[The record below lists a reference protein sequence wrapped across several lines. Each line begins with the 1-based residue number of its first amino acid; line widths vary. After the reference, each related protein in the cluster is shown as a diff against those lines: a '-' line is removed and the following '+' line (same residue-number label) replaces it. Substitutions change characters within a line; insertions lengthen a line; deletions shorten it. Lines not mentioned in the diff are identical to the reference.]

1 MKINNKLKRVGS
13 ILVFF
18 TIVLTANACAHFTM
32 VFPGGDMDV
41 TAEDYIAKTGETKEV
56 WIIWGHPYEHILFDM
71 TSVPEASV
79 TDPAGKTTKLTTT
92 EITVSGHKAY
102 KTDFTVTDLGDW
114 IISVKYEDEGEEL
127 IDYVKAVV
135 HCGVEAWDGWD
146 NEIGQNAEVMPY
158 TRPYGLEEG
167 FVFTGKALYKGNIM
181 KDAEVEIEMYHTEQ
195 VAGKVVESAEK
206 KYDYDP
212 PMMFTRV
219 TKTNAQGDFA
229 YTLDEPGIWFV
240 GAYGPE
246 ENGLTQR
253 GIIIV
258 PVLPIF
264 PAEEE
269 KSAAAPTPASDTK
282 DIAEIK
288 NSLKSVE
295 NKINTMD
302 SKVDSLDSEIK
313 SVKSDVNAMSAS
325 EPEPAK
331 TPMMVYVALLIAVIA
346 VILGVYAMMK
356 K

>member
-1 MKINNKLKRVGS
+1 MKEINTKLNRILLISAVLS
-13 ILVFF
+13 IFLMG
-18 TIVLTANACAHFTM
+18 TASAHFTM

-41 TAEDYIAKTGETKEV
+41 TPEDYIAKDGETKEV

-79 TDPAGKTTKLTTT
+79 ISPDGKTTKLTLT
-92 EITVSGHKAY
+92 EITVGGKKAY
-102 KTDFTVTDLGDW
+102 KTDFTVTGIGDW
-114 IISVKYEDEGEEL
+114 IISVKYKDEGEGL

-167 FVFTGKALYKGNIM
+167 FVFTGKALYNGIVL
-181 KDAEVEIEMYHTEQ
+181 KDAEVEVEMYHTED
-195 VAGKVVESAEK
+195 VAGGVVAEAEER
-206 KYDYDP
+206 YSYDP

-219 TKTNAQGDFA
+219 TKTNGGGDFA

-258 PVLPIF
+258 PVLEAF
-264 PAEEE
+264 PEKEENV
-269 KSAAAPTPASDTK
+269 APSDTK
-282 DIAEIK
+282 AMDEIK
-288 NSLKSVE
+288 NGLKSLG
-295 NKINTMD
+295 D
-302 SKVDSLDSEIK
+302 KVDSLDSD
-313 SVKSDVNAMSAS
+313 VKSANSLAMSAS
-325 EPEPAK
+325 EPQPAP
-331 TPMMVYVALLIAVIA
+331 TLVYVALLIAVIA
-346 VILGVYAMMK
+346 AVLGAYATMK